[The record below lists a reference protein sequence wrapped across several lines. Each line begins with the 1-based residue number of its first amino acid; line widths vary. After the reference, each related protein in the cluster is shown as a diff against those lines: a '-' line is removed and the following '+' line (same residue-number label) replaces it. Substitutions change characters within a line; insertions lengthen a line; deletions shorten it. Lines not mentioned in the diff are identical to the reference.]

1 MVDVIA
7 PPAEPNPWIDIF
19 LIICVFTFAI
29 SALASAVIEKYIVL
43 IVSMILCVLFAFMF
57 LVTKGWGKE

>member
-7 PPAEPNPWIDIF
+7 PAAEPSPLIDIF

-29 SALASAVIEKYIVL
+29 AALTSAVVERYIVL
-43 IVSMILCVLFAFMF
+43 IVSMILCILFAFMF
-57 LVTKGWGKE
+57 LVTKGWGKA